1 MRITVVGC
9 GSIGSKLAKAAD
21 QMDEVKRL
29 YLIDSDKSKAEAL
42 MKELNKAVIVE
53 SVEEELYHC
62 DLVIEAATQDV
73 AKDVLMKTA
82 SRGVDIMLTSVGALV
97 DDDFRNMVFEKA
109 KNCEARIFIPTG
121 ALCGM
126 DGLRAASNDYLSKVE
141 IVLTAGRETLAHV
154 KYFQEQG
161 VDVEKINQKMT
172 LYSGPAR
179 EAVKLFPRNVN
190 MAATVSILGVGFDK
204 TIVSI
209 IFDPDAKTNKYELVA
224 EGNFGK
230 SVCTTSNVYIQD
242 SPYNSSLSS
251 LATISAL
258 KRIIRNE
265 WVGI

>member
-1 MRITVVGC
+1 MRITVFGC

-29 YLIDSDKSKAEAL
+29 YLIDDDKAKAEAL
-42 MKELNKAVIVE
+42 MKELKKAVVVN

-73 AKDVLMKTA
+73 AKDILIKTA

-97 DDDFRNMVFEKA
+97 DDEFRNMVFEKA
-109 KNCEARIFIPTG
+109 KNCEAKIFIPTG
-121 ALCGM
+121 ALCGI

-141 IVLTAGRETLAHV
+141 IVVTAGIETLGEV
-154 KYFQEQG
+154 KYFKEQG
-161 VDVEKINQKMT
+161 VDVTKLNQKVT

-209 IFDPDAKTNKYELVA
+209 VFDPDAKTNRYDLIV

-230 SVCTTSNVYIQD
+230 SVCTTSNVYIEN
-242 SPYNSSLSS
+242 SPYNSTLSS